1 MDVDQLQSSAFH
13 STLNTHLSTTV
24 SNPTLARTP
33 YRTQIRMARI
43 NQMMLEQQEHDN
55 GVTAWLT
62 TEKIAIELED
72 SVRTISEAIKRMRE
86 EFGIPI
92 HYVEKR
98 KGIGYTEKVTSLPTF
113 TCSQSES
120 MGLCVGMLG
129 LSLHAGTPYAAG
141 ARSIA
146 KKLTAGL
153 RKELAV
159 EFEAL
164 EKAVSFHCIGA
175 DANIKPV
182 TFAVITPAII
192 YHQELEIEYAK
203 IDDSVNDGA
212 KDADP
217 GRRRVE
223 PLHLACIDQGWYLLA
238 WDRMRTAMRTF
249 ALRRIR
255 QIRMTGTTFKP
266 RRFNVT
272 KHLKH
277 SFGAFSSGTPET
289 IRLRFWGRAAGVV
302 PEFLWHPTQA
312 FEQVPGH
319 PDMIDITM
327 TVSRSPRLIGWIGEW
342 LGEVAVLEPVPLRDE
357 FRDRALKAYEDQL
370 RVGADWDSQNSSSSP
385 S

>member
-1 MDVDQLQSSAFH
+1 MKKNKQSKAKAQQAATPEVLR
-13 STLNTHLSTTV
+13 STYSV
-24 SNPTLARTP
+24 
-33 YRTQIRMARI
+33 QIRAARLI
-43 NQMMLEQQEHDN
+43 QMLYDQQKGDN
-55 GVTAWLT
+55 GVRPWMTAPYIAEQLGVT
-62 TEKIAIELED
+62 TRTLSEDIARLRED
-72 SVRTISEAIKRMRE
+72 QGLPVRYI
-86 EFGIPI
+86 
-92 HYVEKR
+92 EKR
-98 KGIGYTEKVTSLPTF
+98 KGIGFTEKVDSVPTMVCTS
-113 TCSQSES
+113 SES

-175 DANIKPV
+175 DVNIKPV
-182 TFAVITPAII
+182 TFEVITPAVI

-203 IDDSVNDGA
+203 VYDSVNDGA

-238 WDRMRTAMRTF
+238 WDRKRNGVRTF

-277 SFGAFSSGTPET
+277 GFGAFSSGDPET
-289 IRLRFWGRAAGVV
+289 IRLRFWGRAASIVQ
-302 PEFLWHPTQA
+302 EFLWHPTQA

-319 PDMIDITM
+319 PEMIDMTM
-327 TVSRSPRLIGWIGEW
+327 NVSISPRLIGWIGEW
-342 LGEVAVLEPVPLRDE
+342 LGEVAVLEPVTLRDK
-357 FRDRALKAYEDQL
+357 FRDLALKAYEDQL
-370 RVGADWDSQNSSSSP
+370 RIGREWDATHPTSSS
-385 S
+385 